1 MLIQALCDYA
11 EQQMTEQ
18 LPEGWQKQEIH
29 FRIVLTP
36 DGEIKNIVDIR
47 RTETFFDKKGKEKI
61 KLVPEK
67 ILLPVRTQKTSID
80 SNLIEHRPLYIFGL
94 NYENNGFTPQ
104 DKTNKA
110 QNSHNA
116 FIKYNLDFFTDLN
129 SEICI
134 AYKKFLENWNPAQMQ
149 NHPALLKLGKDYKN
163 SYFGFC
169 LEGMRDKLEEDVQ
182 FQEKYQQ
189 YVQNQNSIA
198 PAQEELVMC
207 GILGENLPIARI
219 HDKIKFP
226 GGNSVGCALVG
237 MNAESFE
244 SYGKSQSYN
253 SNVSEQAMKQYTQA
267 MNALLSDRNH
277 YKIIGDMVV
286 IYFAMKTDDSQ
297 ECAWFG
303 SQFEDMPDFWKDTED
318 DIKEINL
325 DLDKSFKQAQKGFAS
340 QDIDENAK
348 FYVVGMTPNSSRI
361 CQKFIWRDKFGNVI
375 QNLKQHQED
384 LHISPEYTKSI
395 SFSRIA
401 KELISPKSSN
411 EKVPP
416 PLMTS
421 VMLSA
426 MQGTRYPETLL
437 SAVIR
442 RVKTDSDE
450 ENNHFIKLNAV
461 RAGIIKACLNR
472 KTRLSKQKEEITMA
486 WDNSN
491 QNPAYLCGSLFAV
504 YEKIQ
509 KEASGDL
516 NRTIKDSYFS
526 SACARP
532 SAIMPKLDKL
542 SNYHLKK
549 LSQGNQIYYQKL
561 ISQIMN
567 NLESSGF
574 PQTLDMDNQGRFII
588 GYYQMNQH
596 LYTKKSNQEEG

>member
-1 MLIQALCDYA
+1 
-11 EQQMTEQ
+11 
-18 LPEGWQKQEIH
+18 
-29 FRIVLTP
+29 
-36 DGEIKNIVDIR
+36 
-47 RTETFFDKKGKEKI
+47 
-61 KLVPEK
+61 
-67 ILLPVRTQKTSID
+67 
-80 SNLIEHRPLYIFGL
+80 
-94 NYENNGFTPQ
+94 
-104 DKTNKA
+104 
-110 QNSHNA
+110 
-116 FIKYNLDFFTDLN
+116 
-129 SEICI
+129 
-134 AYKKFLENWNPAQMQ
+134 
-149 NHPALLKLGKDYKN
+149 
-163 SYFGFC
+163 
-169 LEGMRDKLEEDVQ
+169 
-182 FQEKYQQ
+182 
-189 YVQNQNSIA
+189 
-198 PAQEELVMC
+198 
-207 GILGENLPIARI
+207 
-219 HDKIKFP
+219 
-226 GGNSVGCALVG
+226 
-237 MNAESFE
+237 
-244 SYGKSQSYN
+244 
-253 SNVSEQAMKQYTQA
+253 
-267 MNALLSDRNH
+267 
-277 YKIIGDMVV
+277 MVV
-286 IYFAMKTDDSQ
+286 MYFAMKTDDSQ